1 MPAVEIDETELAQL
15 RGVRDT
21 VANMLKNPK
30 SRTQLL
36 HAQKLANPNAV
47 IPEIDAPAP
56 FIEALSKTNA
66 TLEEVKKQLA
76 DDRSAREDE
85 KRLGTL
91 NAKWESGRATLRAR
105 GYTAEA
111 IEKIEKEI
119 MEPNGVADHEIAA
132 NHFDKLHPQAEPLG
146 VGSNRMIFS
155 DVFSADAKK
164 DGNPL
169 KHLFDGNDEAF
180 LQSVVPDTLREV
192 RGQR

>member
-1 MPAVEIDETELAQL
+1 MALVEIDETELGQL

-21 VANMLKNPK
+21 VAGMLKNPK

-36 HAQKLANPNAV
+36 QAQKLANPNAV

-56 FIEALSKTNA
+56 FIEALSKTNE
-66 TLEEVKKQLA
+66 TLAAVQKQLA
-76 DDRSAREDE
+76 EDKEARENE
-85 KRLGTL
+85 KRLGAL
-91 NAKWESGRATLRAR
+91 DAKWNEGRAKLRAR

-119 MEPNGVADHEIAA
+119 MEPKGVADHEIAA
-132 NHFDKLHPQAEPLG
+132 DHFDKLHPQAEPIAG
-146 VGSNRMIFS
+146 GNRMIFS

-169 KHLFDGNDEAF
+169 KHLFEGNDEAF
-180 LQSVVPDTLREV
+180 LQSVIPETLREV